1 MYGNKGLE
9 AHIDNNHNIGISL
22 LYIDETNNFSIIK
35 KWIIIDIQYIKKLFG
50 NSGNIIEITFFTH
63 YLIILVNF
71 TDFYSNYNQDYNE
84 IESLLKKNP
93 TVPYYQ
99 INQPVGTLFI
109 VPVDTLHVTK
119 LVSKITI

>member
-9 AHIDNNHNIGISL
+9 AHIDNNHTIGISL
-22 LYIDETNNFSIIK
+22 LCIDETNNFSIIK

-99 INQPVGTLFI
+99 INQPVGTLLI